1 MLDTRKLSAAKTVS
15 QISLWSSKDPRC
27 LGNPYFIHL
36 VSIQFLLS
44 FENCGTVLAV
54 LCCTHGSSV
63 QRRRSCSYSL
73 WSSQVPEAVVDVVS
87 VVSVVGVV
95 IVVLSIVVV
104 LLLLV
109 FYPLILITWVEL
121 C

>member
-1 MLDTRKLSAAKTVS
+1 M
-15 QISLWSSKDPRC
+15 
-27 LGNPYFIHL
+27 
-36 VSIQFLLS
+36 
-44 FENCGTVLAV
+44 AV

-87 VVSVVGVV
+87 VVSVVSVVGVV

-109 FYPLILITWVEL
+109 FYPLILITRVEL

>member
-1 MLDTRKLSAAKTVS
+1 ML
-15 QISLWSSKDPRC
+15 
-27 LGNPYFIHL
+27 
-36 VSIQFLLS
+36 
-44 FENCGTVLAV
+44 
-54 LCCTHGSSV
+54 CTHGSSV
-63 QRRRSCSYSL
+63 QRRHPCSYSL

-109 FYPLILITWVEL
+109 FYPLILISRVKL